1 MSNERTASEGFAP
14 SAAGLWALEEARKRV
29 IHELNAR
36 GRFSI
41 AASDVVLFESDY
53 KPLTIV
59 AMRTEQQQE
68 RLSQCFYGLM
78 MRASDFLFELDP
90 ADLSH
95 LLNEGFNLA
104 YKECSKLEFAQ
115 SSLRNDFIAYDGSCF
130 AYIALT

>member
-1 MSNERTASEGFAP
+1 MP

-41 AASDVVLFESDY
+41 AVSDVVLFESDY

-68 RLSQCFYGLM
+68 LLSQCFYGLM
-78 MRASDFLFELDP
+78 MYASDFLLDLDP

-130 AYIALT
+130 AYITLT